1 MKQKTNYSK
10 YIFIINILILLEL
23 SLLLGFILYYF
34 YNIREFKKWVLN
46 KYNNFEINNIK
57 KLIPNGYDSVIK
69 ELSEREN
76 SDDWKKIIKD
86 LKDILSNRNK
96 MNVTDIMTNLLKK
109 NVITEEQKKIIED
122 TLKKIYVKK

>member
-57 KLIPNGYDSVIK
+57 KLIPNGYDIVIK

-76 SDDWKKIIKD
+76 SDEWKKIIKD

-96 MNVTDIMTNLLKK
+96 MNVTDIMTNLSKK
-109 NVITEEQKKIIED
+109 NLITEEQKKIIED

>member
-76 SDDWKKIIKD
+76 SDEWKKIIKD

-96 MNVTDIMTNLLKK
+96 MNVTDIMTNLSKK
-109 NVITEEQKKIIED
+109 NLITEEQKKIIED

>member
-76 SDDWKKIIKD
+76 SDEWKKIIKD

-96 MNVTDIMTNLLKK
+96 MNVTDIMTNLSEK
-109 NVITEEQKKIIED
+109 NLITEEQKKIIED